1 MKQNI
6 RLTRGQQELVENNLS
21 IVYWVIMESIH
32 VNENIYGFG
41 YEDLYQEG
49 CIWLCHAAAA
59 YDPAR
64 SRFSTYAKKIVRNG
78 LISYCRQM
86 CSGQRRFTYLT
97 VGAHG
102 ELSADGEPV
111 MPPNGDDFHVQ
122 INMIETLDLLTYAEK
137 KYQGITRLGIEALKL
152 KLKGLSVSE
161 IAGLYHVPPPH
172 VGAWISR
179 ATQKLRKDTP
189 FLSGLL

>member
-6 RLTRGQQELVENNLS
+6 PLTSEQQKLVETHLY
-21 IVYWVIMESIH
+21 IVNWVMSESIH
-32 VNENIYGFG
+32 VHKNIYGFE

-49 CIWLCHAAAA
+49 CIWLCYAATT
-59 YDPAR
+59 YNPER
-64 SRFSTYAKKIVRNG
+64 SQFSTYAKRIVCNG
-78 LISYCRQM
+78 LFSYCRQM
-86 CSGQRRFTYLT
+86 HSRQSYFTYFAVDKQGNLL
-97 VGAHG
+97 AN
-102 ELSADGEPV
+102 GEPYV
-111 MPPNGDDFHVQ
+111 LVDDFDIQ
-122 INMIETLDLLTYAEK
+122 INMIETFDLLAYAEK
-137 KYQGITRLGIEALKL
+137 KYQGVTRLGIEALKL
-152 KLKGLSVSE
+152 KLKGMSVSE

>member
-6 RLTRGQQELVENNLS
+6 PLTSEQQKLVETHLY
-21 IVYWVIMESIH
+21 IVNWVMSESIH
-32 VNENIYGFG
+32 VHKNIYGFE

-49 CIWLCHAAAA
+49 CIWLCYAVTT
-59 YDPAR
+59 YNPER
-64 SRFSTYAKKIVRNG
+64 SQFSTYAKRIVCNG
-78 LISYCRQM
+78 LFSYCRQM
-86 CSGQRRFTYLT
+86 HSRQSHFTYFAVDKQGNLL
-97 VGAHG
+97 AN
-102 ELSADGEPV
+102 GEPYV
-111 MPPNGDDFHVQ
+111 LVDDFDIQ
-122 INMIETLDLLTYAEK
+122 INMIETLDLLAYAEK
-137 KYQGITRLGIEALKL
+137 KYQGVTKLGIEALKL
-152 KLKGLSVSE
+152 KLKGMSVSE

>member
-6 RLTRGQQELVENNLS
+6 PLTSEQQKLVETHLY
-21 IVYWVIMESIH
+21 IVNWVMSESIH
-32 VNENIYGFG
+32 VHKNIYGFK

-49 CIWLCHAAAA
+49 CIWLCYAATT
-59 YDPAR
+59 YNPER
-64 SRFSTYAKKIVRNG
+64 SQFSTYAKRIVCNG
-78 LISYCRQM
+78 LFSYCRQM
-86 CSGQRRFTYLT
+86 HSRQSYFTYFAVDKQGNLL
-97 VGAHG
+97 AN
-102 ELSADGEPV
+102 GEPYV
-111 MPPNGDDFHVQ
+111 LVDDFDIQ
-122 INMIETLDLLTYAEK
+122 INMIETLDLLAYAEK
-137 KYQGITRLGIEALKL
+137 KYQGVTKLGIEALKL
-152 KLKGLSVSE
+152 KLKGMSVSE

>member
-6 RLTRGQQELVENNLS
+6 PLTSEQQKLVETHLY
-21 IVYWVIMESIH
+21 IVNWVMSESIH
-32 VNENIYGFG
+32 VHKNIYGFE

-49 CIWLCHAAAA
+49 CIWLCYAATT
-59 YDPAR
+59 YNPER
-64 SRFSTYAKKIVRNG
+64 SQFSTYAKRIVCNG
-78 LISYCRQM
+78 LFSYCRQM
-86 CSGQRRFTYLT
+86 HSRQSYFTYFAVDKQGNLL
-97 VGAHG
+97 AN
-102 ELSADGEPV
+102 GEPYV
-111 MPPNGDDFHVQ
+111 LVDDFDIQ
-122 INMIETLDLLTYAEK
+122 INMIETFDLLAYAEK
-137 KYQGITRLGIEALKL
+137 KYQGVTKLGIEALKL
-152 KLKGLSVSE
+152 KLKGMSVSE

>member
-6 RLTRGQQELVENNLS
+6 RLTREQQELVENHLS
-21 IVYWVIMESIH
+21 LVYWAIMESIH
-32 VNENIYGFG
+32 VNETIYGFG

-49 CIWLCHAAAA
+49 CIWLCHAAAT

-64 SRFSTYAKKIVRNG
+64 SRFPTYAKKIVRNG
-78 LISYCRQM
+78 LLSYCRQM
-86 CSGQRRFTYLT
+86 CSRQRRFVYLT
-97 VGAHG
+97 VSTHG
-102 ELSADGEPV
+102 ELSADGEPLA
-111 MPPNGDDFHVQ
+111 PPDDFDTQ
-122 INMIETLDLLTYAEK
+122 INLIETLDLLTYAEK

>member
-6 RLTRGQQELVENNLS
+6 PLTSEQQKLVETHLY
-21 IVYWVIMESIH
+21 IVNWVMSESIH
-32 VNENIYGFG
+32 VHKNIYGFE

-49 CIWLCHAAAA
+49 CIWLCYAATT
-59 YDPAR
+59 YNPER
-64 SRFSTYAKKIVRNG
+64 SQFSTYAKRIVCNG
-78 LISYCRQM
+78 LFSYCRQM
-86 CSGQRRFTYLT
+86 HSRQSYFTYFAVDKQGNLL
-97 VGAHG
+97 AN
-102 ELSADGEPV
+102 GEPYV
-111 MPPNGDDFHVQ
+111 LVDDFDIQ
-122 INMIETLDLLTYAEK
+122 LNMIETLDLLAYAEK
-137 KYQGITRLGIEALKL
+137 KYQGVTKLGIEALKL
-152 KLKGLSVSE
+152 KLKGMSVSE

>member
-1 MKQNI
+1 MKQNT
-6 RLTRGQQELVENNLS
+6 RLTKKQQELVENNLS
-21 IVYWVIMESIH
+21 LVYWVIRESIH
-32 VNENIYGFG
+32 VNETIYGFG

-49 CIWLCHAAAA
+49 CIWLCHAAAT

-64 SRFSTYAKKIVRNG
+64 SQFSTYAKKIVRNG
-78 LISYCRQM
+78 LLSYCRQM
-86 CSGQRRFTYLT
+86 CFRQRRLAYLS
-97 VGAHG
+97 VDVHG
-102 ELSADGEPV
+102 ELSTDGKLLT
-111 MPPNGDDFHVQ
+111 PPDDFDTQ

-137 KYQGITRLGIEALKL
+137 KYQGVARLGIESLKL
-152 KLKGLSVSE
+152 KLEGMSVSE
-161 IAGLYHVPPPH
+161 IAGLYHVPPSH